1 MWTSKIVWH
10 PSGMRCGWVG
20 RFPVVFAAL
29 DHRLISGILS
39 GLKSLL
45 PPEFRLR
52 NRIVDEP
59 IKQLDL
65 LRNCTNLYPPVT
77 CTSLRRRAV
86 FAFREVSEIAIPL
99 AVLRDLHPVRRFPV
113 PLVALCLA
121 AALLTQPLV
130 SVADDGL
137 DRIKLRGTLVWGA
150 DQEGGGPFVYPDPD
164 NPSQRIGFEV
174 ELAEL
179 IARHLGVQAEF
190 SQGQW
195 DKLPDLL
202 DRGDIDLV
210 LNGYEWTPNRAE
222 RYGVSIPYY
231 IYELQLLGRATDDSL
246 TSWDDLLKPVDGRKR
261 KVSLLGGSA
270 AQDYV
275 ERFGGENIDVALF
288 EGATDAMDA
297 TELALSGIDANVQD
311 LPIWLFYAKG
321 FPQLRPIGEPVG
333 RGYYVAMTR
342 KTDLDLLRAVNEI
355 LLKALQDGR
364 LHRIFA
370 KYGIWNDTQTMRG
383 LETDESGGFIGSPG
397 SAAEG
402 GDDDATTA
410 SYQPSGGWTVIR
422 QRGGLLVKSAGMT
435 VLLSITA
442 MPIAVFIGLLIAL
455 ARLYGP
461 WYLGKPAAVYV
472 EVVRGTP
479 LVLQLYLIYFLVPK
493 LLDFA
498 FPGMH
503 LTINAFA
510 AAMMGL
516 AINYSAYEAEIYR
529 GGIQSIPRGQMEAA
543 ISLGMSRSLA
553 LRRIIIPQATRL
565 VLPPMT
571 NDFIALFKDTAVCSV
586 ITVVE
591 LSKQY
596 YIQARSAGAI
606 VELGLLTALLYL
618 AMSYPLSVL
627 TNRLEKNLNQE
638 RRG

>member
-1 MWTSKIVWH
+1 MLNHERS
-10 PSGMRCGWVG
+10 
-20 RFPVVFAAL
+20 
-29 DHRLISGILS
+29 
-39 GLKSLL
+39 
-45 PPEFRLR
+45 EYLR
-52 NRIVDEP
+52 NHWFMI
-59 IKQLDL
+59 
-65 LRNCTNLYPPVT
+65 
-77 CTSLRRRAV
+77 
-86 FAFREVSEIAIPL
+86 
-99 AVLRDLHPVRRFPV
+99 
-113 PLVALCLA
+113 A
-121 AALLTQPLV
+121 AAFFFTLPLIAK
-130 SVADDGL
+130 ADDGL
-137 DRIKLRGTLVWGA
+137 SRIRERGTLIWGA
-150 DQEGGGPFVYPDPD
+150 DQEGGGPFVYPNPADPT
-164 NPSQRIGFEV
+164 RLTGFEV
-174 ELAEL
+174 ELADL
-179 IARHLGVQAEF
+179 IAEHLGVKAQF

-210 LNGYEWTPNRAE
+210 LNGYEWTTNRAA

-231 IYELQLLGRATDDSL
+231 IYELQLLGRASDATL
-246 TSWDDLLKPVDGRKR
+246 TSWDNLLKPFNGRPR

-270 AQDYV
+270 AQEYV
-275 ERFGGENIDVALF
+275 EQFGGEHIEMALF
-288 EGATDAMDA
+288 EGATDAMEA

-311 LPIWLFYAKG
+311 LPIWIFYAKG
-321 FPQLRPIGEPVG
+321 FPQLRPIGPPVG

-342 KTDLDLLRAVNEI
+342 RSDQELLRAVNES
-355 LLKALQDGR
+355 LLRSLQDGSLR
-364 LHRIFA
+364 RILM
-370 KYGIWNDTQTMRG
+370 KYGIWNETQMMRG
-383 LETDESGGFIGSPG
+383 LETTESGNFIGNSTPADVNSG
-397 SAAEG
+397 Q
-402 GDDDATTA
+402 DVPPT
-410 SYQPSGGWTVIR
+410 SYQPSGGWEVIR

-435 VLLSITA
+435 VLLSVTA
-442 MPIAVFIGLLIAL
+442 MPVAVLIGLLIAL

-479 LVLQLYLIYFLVPK
+479 LVLQLYLIYFLIPR
-493 LLDFA
+493 LLDLF
-498 FPGMH
+498 FPGKE
-503 LTINAFA
+503 LSINAFA
-510 AAMMGL
+510 AAVTGL

-529 GGIQSIPRGQMEAA
+529 GGIRSIPHGQLEAA

-627 TNRLEKNLNQE
+627 TNRMEKNLSQE

>member
-1 MWTSKIVWH
+1 MLNDRRH
-10 PSGMRCGWVG
+10 HDLR
-20 RFPVVFAAL
+20 
-29 DHRLISGILS
+29 
-39 GLKSLL
+39 SLG
-45 PPEFRLR
+45 
-52 NRIVDEP
+52 
-59 IKQLDL
+59 
-65 LRNCTNLYPPVT
+65 
-77 CTSLRRRAV
+77 SM
-86 FAFREVSEIAIPL
+86 L
-99 AVLRDLHPVRRFPV
+99 AVAWLFAL
-113 PLVALCLA
+113 PLLA
-121 AALLTQPLV
+121 K
-130 SVADDGL
+130 ADDGL
-137 DRIKLRGTLVWGA
+137 SRIRERGTLIWGA
-150 DQEGGGPFVYPDPD
+150 DQEGGGPLVYPSPADPT
-164 NPSQRIGFEV
+164 RLIGIEV

-179 IARHLGVQAEF
+179 IAEHLGVKAQFA
-190 SQGQW
+190 QGQW

-210 LNGYEWTPNRAE
+210 LNAYEWTANRAA

-231 IYELQLLGRATDDSL
+231 IYELQLLGRAADATL
-246 TSWDDLLKPVDGRKR
+246 TSWDDLLKPLNGRPR

-270 AQDYV
+270 AQEYV
-275 ERFGGENIDVALF
+275 EQFGGEHIEIALF
-288 EGATDAMDA
+288 EGATDAMEA

-311 LPIWLFYAKG
+311 LPIWIFYAKG
-321 FPQLRPIGEPVG
+321 FPRLRPIGPPVG

-342 KTDLDLLRAVNEI
+342 KSEPELLRAVNAS
-355 LLKALQDGR
+355 LLRSLQDGSLR
-364 LHRIFA
+364 KILM
-370 KYGIWNDTQTMRG
+370 KYGIWNETQMMRG
-383 LETDESGGFIGSPG
+383 LETTESGNFIGSSTPADVN
-397 SAAEG
+397 SEQDAAP
-402 GDDDATTA
+402 T
-410 SYQPSGGWTVIR
+410 SYQPSGGWEVIR

-435 VLLSITA
+435 VLLSVTA
-442 MPIAVFIGLLIAL
+442 MPVAVLIGLLIAL

-479 LVLQLYLIYFLVPK
+479 LVLQLYLIYFLIPR
-493 LLDFA
+493 LLDLM
-498 FPGMH
+498 FPGEE
-503 LTINAFA
+503 LSINAFA
-510 AAMMGL
+510 AAVTGL

-529 GGIQSIPRGQMEAA
+529 GGIRSIPQGQLEAA

-627 TNRLEKNLNQE
+627 TNRMEKNLSQE

>member
-1 MWTSKIVWH
+1 MNKLVPLNTSRKFLG
-10 PSGMRCGWVG
+10 SSNR
-20 RFPVVFAAL
+20 L
-29 DHRLISGILS
+29 LISLSLLATYCIILS
-39 GLKSLL
+39 
-45 PPEFRLR
+45 
-52 NRIVDEP
+52 
-59 IKQLDL
+59 
-65 LRNCTNLYPPVT
+65 T
-77 CTSLRRRAV
+77 
-86 FAFREVSEIAIPL
+86 
-99 AVLRDLHPVRRFPV
+99 
-113 PLVALCLA
+113 
-121 AALLTQPLV
+121 
-130 SVADDGL
+130 SVADDRL
-137 DRIKLRGTLVWGA
+137 DKIRQRGTLVWGA
-150 DQEGGGPFVYPDPD
+150 DQEGGGPFVYP
-164 NPSQRIGFEV
+164 NPSDPTQRIGFEV

-179 IARHLGVQAEF
+179 IAEHIGVKAEF

-202 DRGDIDLV
+202 DRGDIDIV
-210 LNGYEWTPNRAE
+210 LNGYEWTTNRAE

-231 IYELQLLGRATDDSL
+231 IYELQLLGRTADNRLMT
-246 TSWDDLLKPVDGRKR
+246 WDDLLKPVDGRKR
-261 KVSLLGGSA
+261 KVSVLGGSA

-275 ERFGGENIDVALF
+275 ERFGGDDIEIALF
-288 EGATDAMDA
+288 EGATDAMEA

-311 LPIWLFYAKG
+311 LPIWVFYAKG
-321 FPQLRPIGEPVG
+321 FSQLRPLGPPVG

-342 KTDLDLLRAVNEI
+342 KSDQDLLKAVNET
-355 LLKALQDGR
+355 LVAALQNGR
-364 LHRIFA
+364 LRRIFE
-370 KYGIWNDTQTMRG
+370 KYGIWNETQMMRG
-383 LETDESGGFIGSPG
+383 LETDATGSFIGNSGP
-397 SAAEG
+397 AV
-402 GDDDATTA
+402 DDAGEVVATE
-410 SYQPSGGWTVIR
+410 SYTPSGGWHVIQ

-442 MPIAVFIGLLIAL
+442 MPIAVLIGLLIAL

-493 LLDFA
+493 LLDTI
-498 FPGMH
+498 FPGME

-510 AAMMGL
+510 AAVMGL

-529 GGIQSIPRGQMEAA
+529 GGIQAIPRGQMEAA

-553 LRRIIIPQATRL
+553 LWRVIIPQATRL

-627 TNRLEKNLNQE
+627 TSRLEKNLNQE
-638 RRG
+638 RRA

>member
-1 MWTSKIVWH
+1 MKKPAPLNKSRRHIHT
-10 PSGMRCGWVG
+10 GNRLL
-20 RFPVVFAAL
+20 VV
-29 DHRLISGILS
+29 
-39 GLKSLL
+39 
-45 PPEFRLR
+45 
-52 NRIVDEP
+52 
-59 IKQLDL
+59 
-65 LRNCTNLYPPVT
+65 
-77 CTSLRRRAV
+77 
-86 FAFREVSEIAIPL
+86 VSVL
-99 AVLRDLHPVRRFPV
+99 AVCLIVSSTA
-113 PLVALCLA
+113 VAI
-121 AALLTQPLV
+121 
-130 SVADDGL
+130 DGL
-137 DRIKLRGTLVWGA
+137 DKIRQRGTLVWGA
-150 DQEGGGPFVYPDPD
+150 DQEGGGPFVYPNPNDPT
-164 NPSQRIGFEV
+164 QRIGFEV

-179 IARHLGVQAEF
+179 ISEHIGVKAEF

-202 DRGDIDLV
+202 DRGDIDIV
-210 LNGYEWTPNRAE
+210 LNGYEWTTNRAA

-231 IYELQLLGRATDDSL
+231 IYELQLLGRTADGSL
-246 TSWDDLLKPVDGRKR
+246 AAWEDLLKPVDGQKR
-261 KVSLLGGSA
+261 KVSVLGGSA

-275 ERFGGENIDVALF
+275 ERFGGDNIEIALF
-288 EGATDAMDA
+288 EGATDAMEA

-311 LPIWLFYAKG
+311 LPIWVFYAKG
-321 FPQLRPIGEPVG
+321 FSQLRPLGPPVG

-342 KTDLDLLRAVNEI
+342 KSDKDLLKAVNET
-355 LLKALQDGR
+355 LVAALQDGR
-364 LHRIFA
+364 LRRIFE
-370 KYGIWNDTQTMRG
+370 KYGIWNETQTLRG
-383 LETDESGGFIGSPG
+383 LETDATGSFVGNSVPAADGSGEVVATESY
-397 SAAEG
+397 
-402 GDDDATTA
+402 T
-410 SYQPSGGWTVIR
+410 PSGGWNVIQ
-422 QRGGLLVKSAGMT
+422 QRGGLLVRSAGMT

-442 MPIAVFIGLLIAL
+442 MPIAVLIGLLIAL

-472 EVVRGTP
+472 EIVRGTP

-493 LLDFA
+493 LLDTI
-498 FPGMH
+498 FPGME

-510 AAMMGL
+510 AAVMGL

-529 GGIQSIPRGQMEAA
+529 GGIQAIPRGQMEAA

-553 LRRIIIPQATRL
+553 LRRVIIPQATRL

-627 TNRLEKNLNQE
+627 SNRLEKNLNQE
-638 RRG
+638 RRA

>member
-1 MWTSKIVWH
+1 MLGDLKNSRIIIAKGFLFLVTGSIA
-10 PSGMRCGWVG
+10 VG
-20 RFPVVFAAL
+20 
-29 DHRLISGILS
+29 
-39 GLKSLL
+39 LL
-45 PPEFRLR
+45 
-52 NRIVDEP
+52 IVDHP
-59 IKQLDL
+59 DVRTGL
-65 LRNCTNLYPPVT
+65 LLLITVWSFCRFYLLLVP
-77 CTSLRRRAV
+77 
-86 FAFREVSEIAIPL
+86 
-99 AVLRDLHPVRRFPV
+99 RFPV
-113 PLVALCLA
+113 PLAAFCIVAA
-121 AALLTQPLV
+121 SLTQPLV
-130 SVADDGL
+130 TVADDGL
-137 DRIKLRGTLVWGA
+137 DRIRLRGTLVWGA
-150 DQEGGGPFVYPDPD
+150 DQEGGGPFIYPDPD
-164 NPSQRIGFEV
+164 DPSERIGFEV
-174 ELAEL
+174 ELAQLVAE
-179 IARHLGVQAEF
+179 HLGVKPEF

-210 LNGYEWTPNRAE
+210 LNGYEWTTNRAA
-222 RYGVSIPYY
+222 RYGLSIPYY
-231 IYELQLLGRATDDSL
+231 IYELQLLGRAADPGL

-270 AQDYV
+270 AQDYI
-275 ERFGGENIDVALF
+275 ERFGGDNIDMALF

-297 TELALSGIDANVQD
+297 TELGLSGIDANVQD

-342 KTDLDLLRAVNEI
+342 KTDQDLLRAVNEI
-355 LLKALQDGR
+355 LLQALQDGR

-370 KYGIWNDTQTMRG
+370 KYGIWNDTQMMRG
-383 LETDESGGFIGSPG
+383 LETDESGGFIGSPDP
-397 SAAEG
+397 AADGETK
-402 GDDDATTA
+402 DAA
-410 SYQPSGGWTVIR
+410 PVSYQPSGGWNVIR
-422 QRGGLLVKSAGMT
+422 QRGGLLVRSAGMT
-435 VLLSITA
+435 ILLSITA
-442 MPIAVFIGLLIAL
+442 MPIAVLIGLLIAL

-472 EVVRGTP
+472 EIVRGTP

-493 LLDFA
+493 LLDII
-498 FPGMH
+498 FPGME

-510 AAMMGL
+510 AAVMGL

-618 AMSYPLSVL
+618 AMSYPLSVM

>member
-1 MWTSKIVWH
+1 M
-10 PSGMRCGWVG
+10 
-20 RFPVVFAAL
+20 
-29 DHRLISGILS
+29 
-39 GLKSLL
+39 LKDRRHHCPRSLW
-45 PPEFRLR
+45 
-52 NRIVDEP
+52 
-59 IKQLDL
+59 
-65 LRNCTNLYPPVT
+65 
-77 CTSLRRRAV
+77 SL
-86 FAFREVSEIAIPL
+86 
-99 AVLRDLHPVRRFPV
+99 
-113 PLVALCLA
+113 LA
-121 AALLTQPLV
+121 AAFLFALPLFAR
-130 SVADDGL
+130 ADDGL
-137 DRIKLRGTLVWGA
+137 SRIRERGTLIWGA
-150 DQEGGGPFVYPDPD
+150 DQEGGGPFVYPNPADPT
-164 NPSQRIGFEV
+164 RLIGFEV

-179 IARHLGVQAEF
+179 IAAHLGVKAQF

-210 LNGYEWTPNRAE
+210 LNGYEWTTNRAA

-231 IYELQLLGRATDDSL
+231 IYELQLLGRAADTTL
-246 TSWDDLLKPVDGRKR
+246 MSWDDLLKPLNGRPR

-270 AQDYV
+270 AQEYV
-275 ERFGGENIDVALF
+275 EEFGGEHIEIALF
-288 EGATDAMDA
+288 EGATDAMEA
-297 TELALSGIDANVQD
+297 TELALSGIDANIQD
-311 LPIWLFYAKG
+311 LPIWTFYAKG
-321 FPQLRPIGEPVG
+321 FPQLRPIGPPVG

-342 KTDLDLLRAVNEI
+342 RSEQDLLRAVNES
-355 LLKALQDGR
+355 LLRSLQDGSLR
-364 LHRIFA
+364 RILM
-370 KYGIWNDTQTMRG
+370 KYGIWNETQLMRG
-383 LETDESGGFIGSPG
+383 LETTESGNFIGSSTPADVNSG
-397 SAAEG
+397 QDVAP
-402 GDDDATTA
+402 A
-410 SYQPSGGWTVIR
+410 SYEPSGGWDVIR

-435 VLLSITA
+435 VLLSVTA
-442 MPIAVFIGLLIAL
+442 MPVAVLIGLLIAL

-479 LVLQLYLIYFLVPK
+479 LVLQLYLIYFLIPR
-493 LLDFA
+493 LLDLL
-498 FPGMH
+498 FPGKE
-503 LTINAFA
+503 LSINAFA
-510 AAMMGL
+510 AAVTGL
-516 AINYSAYEAEIYR
+516 AVNYSAYEAEIYR
-529 GGIQSIPRGQMEAA
+529 GGIRSIPQGQLEAA

-627 TNRLEKNLNQE
+627 TNRMEKNLSQE

>member
-1 MWTSKIVWH
+1 MKKPAPLNKSRRHIHT
-10 PSGMRCGWVG
+10 GNRLL
-20 RFPVVFAAL
+20 VV
-29 DHRLISGILS
+29 
-39 GLKSLL
+39 
-45 PPEFRLR
+45 
-52 NRIVDEP
+52 
-59 IKQLDL
+59 
-65 LRNCTNLYPPVT
+65 
-77 CTSLRRRAV
+77 
-86 FAFREVSEIAIPL
+86 VS
-99 AVLRDLHPVRRFPV
+99 V
-113 PLVALCLA
+113 LA
-121 AALLTQPLV
+121 ACLIV
-130 SVADDGL
+130 SSTAVAIDGL
-137 DRIKLRGTLVWGA
+137 DKIRQRGTIVWGA
-150 DQEGGGPFVYPDPD
+150 DQEGGGPFVYPNPNDPT
-164 NPSQRIGFEV
+164 QRIGFEV

-179 IARHLGVQAEF
+179 IAEHIGVKAEF

-202 DRGDIDLV
+202 DRGDIDIV
-210 LNGYEWTPNRAE
+210 LNGYEWTTNRAA

-231 IYELQLLGRATDDSL
+231 IYELQLLGRTADGSL
-246 TSWDDLLKPVDGRKR
+246 AAWEDLLKPVDGQKR
-261 KVSLLGGSA
+261 KVSVLGGSA

-275 ERFGGENIDVALF
+275 ERFGGDNIEIALF
-288 EGATDAMDA
+288 EGATDAMEA

-311 LPIWLFYAKG
+311 LPIWVFYAKG
-321 FPQLRPIGEPVG
+321 FSQLRPLGPPVG

-342 KTDLDLLRAVNEI
+342 KSDKDLLKAVNET
-355 LLKALQDGR
+355 LVAALQDGR
-364 LHRIFA
+364 LRRIFE
-370 KYGIWNDTQTMRG
+370 KYGIWNETQTLRG
-383 LETDESGGFIGSPG
+383 LETDATGSFVGNSVPAADGSGEVVATESY
-397 SAAEG
+397 
-402 GDDDATTA
+402 T
-410 SYQPSGGWTVIR
+410 PSGGWNVIQ
-422 QRGGLLVKSAGMT
+422 QRGGLLVRSAGMT

-442 MPIAVFIGLLIAL
+442 MPIAVLIGLLIAL

-472 EVVRGTP
+472 EIVRGTP

-493 LLDFA
+493 LLDTI
-498 FPGMH
+498 FPGME

-510 AAMMGL
+510 AAVMGL

-529 GGIQSIPRGQMEAA
+529 GGIQAIPRGQMEAA

-553 LRRIIIPQATRL
+553 LRRVIIPQATRL

-627 TNRLEKNLNQE
+627 SNRLEKNLNQE
-638 RRG
+638 RRA

>member
-1 MWTSKIVWH
+1 M
-10 PSGMRCGWVG
+10 
-20 RFPVVFAAL
+20 
-29 DHRLISGILS
+29 
-39 GLKSLL
+39 
-45 PPEFRLR
+45 
-52 NRIVDEP
+52 
-59 IKQLDL
+59 
-65 LRNCTNLYPPVT
+65 
-77 CTSLRRRAV
+77 
-86 FAFREVSEIAIPL
+86 PL
-99 AVLRDLHPVRRFPV
+99 ALLWI
-113 PLVALCLA
+113 VAA
-121 AALLTQPLV
+121 WLTQPLT
-130 SVADDGL
+130 SAADEGL
-137 DRIKLRGTLVWGA
+137 DSIRQRGTLVWGA
-150 DQEGGGPFVYPDPD
+150 DQEGGGPFIYPDPD
-164 NPSQRIGFEV
+164 DPTQLVGFEV
-174 ELAEL
+174 ELARL
-179 IARHLGVQAEF
+179 IAEHLGVKAEF

-210 LNGYEWTPNRAE
+210 LNGYEWSPNRAA

-231 IYELQLLGRATDDSL
+231 IYELQLLGRVADDSL

-261 KVSLLGGSA
+261 KISLLGGSA

-275 ERFGGENIDVALF
+275 ERFGGDNIDVALF

-297 TELALSGIDANVQD
+297 TELGLSGIDANVQD

-342 KTDLDLLRAVNEI
+342 KKDQDLLRAVNEV

-364 LHRIFA
+364 LRQIFA
-370 KYGIWNDTQTMRG
+370 KYGIWNDTQATRG
-383 LETDESGGFIGSPG
+383 LETDETASFIGSLDP
-397 SAAEG
+397 AADR
-402 GDDDATTA
+402 DDKGAATA
-410 SYQPSGGWTVIR
+410 SYEPSGGWTVIR

-493 LLDFA
+493 LLDII
-498 FPGMH
+498 FPGME

-510 AAMMGL
+510 AAVMGL

-529 GGIQSIPRGQMEAA
+529 GAIQSIPRGQMEAA

-565 VLPPMT
+565 ALPPMT

-606 VELGLLTALLYL
+606 VELGL
-618 AMSYPLSVL
+618 
-627 TNRLEKNLNQE
+627 
-638 RRG
+638 

>member
-1 MWTSKIVWH
+1 MKKPAPLNQSRKNCRTRNLLLMV
-10 PSGMRCGWVG
+10 
-20 RFPVVFAAL
+20 
-29 DHRLISGILS
+29 LS
-39 GLKSLL
+39 
-45 PPEFRLR
+45 
-52 NRIVDEP
+52 V
-59 IKQLDL
+59 
-65 LRNCTNLYPPVT
+65 
-77 CTSLRRRAV
+77 
-86 FAFREVSEIAIPL
+86 
-99 AVLRDLHPVRRFPV
+99 
-113 PLVALCLA
+113 LA
-121 AALLTQPLV
+121 ARLSAPSTAA
-130 SVADDGL
+130 ADDGL
-137 DRIKLRGTLVWGA
+137 EKIRQRGTLIWGA
-150 DQEGGGPFVYPDPD
+150 DQEGGGPFVYPDPN
-164 NPSQRIGFEV
+164 NPTQRIGFEV
-174 ELAEL
+174 EIAAL
-179 IARHLGVQAEF
+179 IAEHLGVKSEF

-202 DRGDIDLV
+202 DRGDIDIV
-210 LNGYEWTPNRAE
+210 LNGYEWTANRAE

-231 IYELQLLGRATDDSL
+231 VYELQLLARTADKSVA
-246 TSWDDLLKPVDGRKR
+246 SWDELLKPVDGRKR

-275 ERFGGENIDVALF
+275 ERFGGDNVEIAMF
-288 EGATDAMDA
+288 EGATDAMEA

-311 LPIWLFYAKG
+311 LPIWIFYSNG
-321 FPQLRPIGEPVG
+321 FPQLRPVGDPVG

-342 KTDLDLLRAVNEI
+342 KSDQDLLKAVNEI
-355 LLKALQDGR
+355 LLNALQDGR
-364 LHRIFA
+364 LRQIFT
-370 KYGIWNDTQTMRG
+370 KYGIWNETQTMRG
-383 LETDESGGFIGSPG
+383 LETDATGSFVGSSAPTADDTGDKTATESY
-397 SAAEG
+397 
-402 GDDDATTA
+402 T
-410 SYQPSGGWTVIR
+410 PSGGWNVIR
-422 QRGGLLVKSAGMT
+422 QRGGLLVRSAGMT

-442 MPIAVFIGLLIAL
+442 MPIAVIIGLLIAL

-472 EVVRGTP
+472 ELVRGTP

-493 LLDFA
+493 LLDTV
-498 FPGMH
+498 FPGME

-510 AAMMGL
+510 AAVMGL

-529 GGIQSIPRGQMEAA
+529 GGIQSIPQGQMEAA
-543 ISLGMSRSLA
+543 ISLGMSRGLA
-553 LRRIIIPQATRL
+553 LRRVIIPQATRL

-627 TNRLEKNLNQE
+627 TNRMEKNLNQE

>member
-1 MWTSKIVWH
+1 MKKSAPLNKSRRHIHT
-10 PSGMRCGWVG
+10 GNRLL
-20 RFPVVFAAL
+20 VV
-29 DHRLISGILS
+29 
-39 GLKSLL
+39 
-45 PPEFRLR
+45 
-52 NRIVDEP
+52 
-59 IKQLDL
+59 
-65 LRNCTNLYPPVT
+65 
-77 CTSLRRRAV
+77 
-86 FAFREVSEIAIPL
+86 VSVL
-99 AVLRDLHPVRRFPV
+99 AVCLIVSSTA
-113 PLVALCLA
+113 VAI
-121 AALLTQPLV
+121 
-130 SVADDGL
+130 DGL
-137 DRIKLRGTLVWGA
+137 DKIRQRGTLVWGA
-150 DQEGGGPFVYPDPD
+150 DQEGGGPFVYPNPNDPT
-164 NPSQRIGFEV
+164 QRIGFEV

-179 IARHLGVQAEF
+179 IAEHIGVKAEF

-202 DRGDIDLV
+202 DRGDIDIV
-210 LNGYEWTPNRAE
+210 LNGYEWTTNRAS

-231 IYELQLLGRATDDSL
+231 IYELQLLGRTADGSL
-246 TSWDDLLKPVDGRKR
+246 AAWEDLLKPVDGQKR
-261 KVSLLGGSA
+261 KVSVLGGSA

-275 ERFGGENIDVALF
+275 ERFGGDNIEIALF
-288 EGATDAMDA
+288 EGATDAMEA

-311 LPIWLFYAKG
+311 LPIWVFYAKG
-321 FPQLRPIGEPVG
+321 FSQLRPLGPPVG

-342 KTDLDLLRAVNEI
+342 KSDKDLLKAVNET
-355 LLKALQDGR
+355 LVAALQDGR
-364 LHRIFA
+364 LRRIFE
-370 KYGIWNDTQTMRG
+370 KYGIWNETQTLRG
-383 LETDESGGFIGSPG
+383 LETDATGSFVSNSVPAADGSGEVVATESY
-397 SAAEG
+397 
-402 GDDDATTA
+402 T
-410 SYQPSGGWTVIR
+410 PSGGWNVIQ
-422 QRGGLLVKSAGMT
+422 QRGGLLVRSAGMT

-442 MPIAVFIGLLIAL
+442 MPIAVLIGLLIAL

-472 EVVRGTP
+472 EIVRGTP

-493 LLDFA
+493 LLDTI
-498 FPGMH
+498 FPGME

-510 AAMMGL
+510 AAVMGL

-529 GGIQSIPRGQMEAA
+529 GGIQAIPRGQMEAA

-553 LRRIIIPQATRL
+553 LRRVIIPQATRL

-627 TNRLEKNLNQE
+627 SNRLEKNLNQE
-638 RRG
+638 RRA

>member
-1 MWTSKIVWH
+1 MLNDRRH
-10 PSGMRCGWVG
+10 HDLR
-20 RFPVVFAAL
+20 
-29 DHRLISGILS
+29 
-39 GLKSLL
+39 SLG
-45 PPEFRLR
+45 
-52 NRIVDEP
+52 
-59 IKQLDL
+59 
-65 LRNCTNLYPPVT
+65 
-77 CTSLRRRAV
+77 SM
-86 FAFREVSEIAIPL
+86 
-99 AVLRDLHPVRRFPV
+99 
-113 PLVALCLA
+113 LA
-121 AALLTQPLV
+121 ATWLFALPLLAK
-130 SVADDGL
+130 ADDGL
-137 DRIKLRGTLVWGA
+137 SRIRERGTLIWGA
-150 DQEGGGPFVYPDPD
+150 DQEGGGPFVYPSPADPT
-164 NPSQRIGFEV
+164 RLIGIEV

-179 IARHLGVQAEF
+179 IAEHLGVKAQFA
-190 SQGQW
+190 QGQW

-210 LNGYEWTPNRAE
+210 LNAYEWTANRAA

-231 IYELQLLGRATDDSL
+231 IYELQLLGRAADATL
-246 TSWDDLLKPVDGRKR
+246 TSWDDLLKPLNGRPR

-270 AQDYV
+270 AQEYV
-275 ERFGGENIDVALF
+275 EQFGGEHIEIALF
-288 EGATDAMDA
+288 EGATDAMEA

-311 LPIWLFYAKG
+311 LPIWIFYAKG
-321 FPQLRPIGEPVG
+321 FPRLRPIGPPVG

-342 KTDLDLLRAVNEI
+342 KSEPELLRAVNAS
-355 LLKALQDGR
+355 LLRSLQDGSLR
-364 LHRIFA
+364 KILM
-370 KYGIWNDTQTMRG
+370 KYGIWNETQMMRG
-383 LETDESGGFIGSPG
+383 LETTESGNFIGSSPPADVN
-397 SAAEG
+397 SEQDAAP
-402 GDDDATTA
+402 T
-410 SYQPSGGWTVIR
+410 SYQPSGGWEVIR

-435 VLLSITA
+435 VLLSVTA
-442 MPIAVFIGLLIAL
+442 MPVAVLIGLLIAL

-479 LVLQLYLIYFLVPK
+479 LVLQLYLIYFLIPR
-493 LLDFA
+493 LLDLM
-498 FPGMH
+498 FPGEE
-503 LTINAFA
+503 LSINAFA
-510 AAMMGL
+510 AAVTGL

-529 GGIQSIPRGQMEAA
+529 GGIRSIPQGQLEAA

-627 TNRLEKNLNQE
+627 TNRMEKNLSQE

>member
-1 MWTSKIVWH
+1 MKNLAQMNRRRSV
-10 PSGMRCGWVG
+10 
-20 RFPVVFAAL
+20 
-29 DHRLISGILS
+29 LS
-39 GLKSLL
+39 GPGERQGVS
-45 PPEFRLR
+45 PPSM
-52 NRIVDEP
+52 IVDCE
-59 IKQLDL
+59 IEQKSDQ
-65 LRNCTNLYPPVT
+65 NA
-77 CTSLRRRAV
+77 RRAQTLPLT
-86 FAFREVSEIAIPL
+86 AFVVLAICLTVSSTA
-99 AVLRDLHPVRRFPV
+99 
-113 PLVALCLA
+113 
-121 AALLTQPLV
+121 
-130 SVADDGL
+130 VADDGL
-137 DRIKLRGTLVWGA
+137 DKIRQRGTLVWGA
-150 DQEGGGPFVYPDPD
+150 DQEGGGPFVYPNPNDPTE
-164 NPSQRIGFEV
+164 RIGFEV

-179 IARHLGVQAEF
+179 IAKHIGVKAEF

-202 DRGDIDLV
+202 DRGDIDIV
-210 LNGYEWTPNRAE
+210 LNGYEWTTNRAE

-231 IYELQLLGRATDDSL
+231 IYELQLLGRTADGSIA
-246 TSWDDLLKPVDGRKR
+246 SWDDLLKRINGRKR
-261 KVSLLGGSA
+261 KVSVLGGSA

-275 ERFGGENIDVALF
+275 ERIGGDNIEIALF
-288 EGATDAMDA
+288 EGATDAMEA

-311 LPIWLFYAKG
+311 LPIWVFYSKG
-321 FPQLRPIGEPVG
+321 FSQLRPLGPPVG

-342 KTDLDLLRAVNEI
+342 KSDKDLLKAVNET
-355 LLKALQDGR
+355 LVAALQDGR
-364 LHRIFA
+364 LRRIFE
-370 KYGIWNDTQTMRG
+370 KYGLWNETQMMRG
-383 LETDESGGFIGSPG
+383 METDATGSFIGSSP
-397 SAAEG
+397 
-402 GDDDATTA
+402 TTA
-410 SYQPSGGWTVIR
+410 NSDAEDVATESYTPSGGWTVIQ
-422 QRGGLLVKSAGMT
+422 QRGGLLVRSAGMT

-455 ARLYGP
+455 TRLYGP

-493 LLDFA
+493 LLDTI
-498 FPGMH
+498 FPGME

-510 AAMMGL
+510 AAVMGL

-529 GGIQSIPRGQMEAA
+529 GGIQAIPRGQMEAA

-553 LRRIIIPQATRL
+553 LRRVIIPQATRL

-638 RRG
+638 RRA